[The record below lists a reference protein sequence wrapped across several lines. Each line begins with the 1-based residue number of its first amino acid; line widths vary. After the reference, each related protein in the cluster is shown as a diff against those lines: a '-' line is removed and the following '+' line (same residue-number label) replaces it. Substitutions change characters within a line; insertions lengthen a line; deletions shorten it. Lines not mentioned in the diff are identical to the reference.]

1 MMDLSAFGG
10 SAWKIKQREL
20 EYSIRTRFRT
30 SREQPGKELPDV
42 ELPAGQQEGAVRRE
56 ASRRMITERE

>member
-1 MMDLSAFGG
+1 MMDLGAFGG

-20 EYSIRTRFRT
+20 EYTIRTKFRT
-30 SREQPGKELPDV
+30 SREDPKQELPDV
-42 ELPAGQQEGAVRRE
+42 DLPAGQQEGAVRRE